1 MKKVFKLKVEN
12 KNADRLLEKTKYEI
26 RKYIKREKNKKLP
39 EDVDFWKFECKFG
52 KNDEEPEVIEFLD
65 ITKHIDEAS
74 SEGCESFYMEIL
86 SVKGIRPKKE
96 EVKVELDEGTST
108 PNTED
113 NTETIEN
120 TENTDTQ
127 ES

>member
-12 KNADRLLEKTKYEI
+12 KNSDRLLDKTKYEI

-52 KNDEEPEVIEFLD
+52 KNDEEPETIEFID
-65 ITKHIDEAS
+65 ITKHIDEAATQ
-74 SEGCESFYMEIL
+74 GCESFYMEIL
-86 SVKGIRPKKE
+86 STKGYREKKE
-96 EVKVELDEGTST
+96 ETK
-108 PNTED
+108 ED
-113 NTETIEN
+113 SEN
-120 TENTDTQ
+120 TSDSKEIKE